1 MRRDSRES
9 FGSRRRRGWG
19 MGLFRNRSE
28 GWIGGVCA
36 GLGDHWDVPYWM
48 VRLGAVALLIFTGS
62 LAFWAYVIAWVM
74 LSPRPGRWDGGEG
87 RDAGP
92 VDVEMEYDEDRHQ
105 YRPRQVFRYS
115 DAPAERVRKARE
127 RLDAA
132 MHRVERME
140 RYVTSRQYDL
150 NREFSRL

>member
-1 MRRDSRES
+1 MRRES
-9 FGSRRRRGWG
+9 HEGFGSRRRRGWG
-19 MGLFRNRSE
+19 MGLYRNRSA

-62 LAFWAYVIAWVM
+62 LAFWAYIVAWFL
-74 LSPRPGRWDGGEG
+74 LSPRPGRWDSNDSVEE
-87 RDAGP
+87 
-92 VDVEMEYDEDRHQ
+92 VEMEYDEERHQ
-105 YRPRQVFRYS
+105 YRPRKVFRYT
-115 DAPAERVRKARE
+115 DAPTERVRKAQE
-127 RLDAA
+127 RLDEAL
-132 MHRVERME
+132 HRVERME